1 MGLIKSKHDI
11 TEEIGMEILGT
22 SHYLGKLLSLLC
34 VYMTS

>member
-11 TEEIGMEILGT
+11 IEEVGMEILGT
-22 SHYLGKLLSLLC
+22 SHYPGKLLSLLC